1 MSDERSIGIAQAAQQ
16 QGPLSKDTRTLL
28 LYDANR
34 KSAVIAYILWFF
46 LGLFGAH
53 NFYLGRK
60 GVGIA
65 QVLLTITLVGSV
77 ITIFWVMVDA
87 FLIPGWVRRENNLLL
102 MHLGALCAYWNC
114 RCEGRSGRHRR

>member
-1 MSDERSIGIAQAAQQ
+1 MSDERSIGIAQAAQS
-16 QGPLSKDTRTLL
+16 QGPLSKDARTLL

-46 LGLFGAH
+46 LGWFGAH
-53 NFYLGRK
+53 NFYLGRT

-65 QVLLTITLVGSV
+65 QVLLTISV
-77 ITIFWVMVDA
+77 IGWFITFVWVVIDA

-102 MHLGALCAYWNC
+102 MQLG
-114 RCEGRSGRHRR
+114 G

>member
-1 MSDERSIGIAQAAQQ
+1 MSDERSIGISQAAQQ
-16 QGPLSKDTRTLL
+16 GPMSKDARTLL

-34 KSAVIAYILWFF
+34 KSALIAYILWFF
-46 LGLFGAH
+46 LGWFGAH

-65 QVLLTITLVGSV
+65 QVLLTITV
-77 ITIFWVMVDA
+77 IGWFITFVWVLIDA

-102 MHLGALCAYWNC
+102 MQLGA
-114 RCEGRSGRHRR
+114 

>member
-1 MSDERSIGIAQAAQQ
+1 MCDERSIGISQAAHS
-16 QGPLSKDTRTLL
+16 QGPLSKDARTLL

-46 LGLFGAH
+46 LGWFGAH

-65 QVLLTITLVGSV
+65 QVLLTISV
-77 ITIFWVMVDA
+77 IGWFITIVWVVVDA
-87 FLIPGWVRRENNLLL
+87 FLIPGWVRRENNMLL
-102 MHLGALCAYWNC
+102 MQLGA
-114 RCEGRSGRHRR
+114 

>member
-1 MSDERSIGIAQAAQQ
+1 MSDERSIGISPAAQQ
-16 QGPLSKDTRTLL
+16 GPMSKDARTML

-34 KSAVIAYILWFF
+34 KSALIAYILWFF
-46 LGLFGAH
+46 LGWFGAH

-65 QVLLTITLVGSV
+65 QVLLTISV
-77 ITIFWVMVDA
+77 IGWFITFVWVLVDA

-102 MHLGALCAYWNC
+102 MQLGA
-114 RCEGRSGRHRR
+114 

>member
-1 MSDERSIGIAQAAQQ
+1 MSDERSIGVAQAAQ
-16 QGPLSKDTRTLL
+16 GPMSRDTRTLL

-46 LGLFGAH
+46 LGWFGAH

-65 QVLLTITLVGSV
+65 QVLLTISV
-77 ITIFWVMVDA
+77 IGWFITVVWVVVDA
-87 FLIPGWVRRENNLLL
+87 FLIPGWVRRDNNLLL
-102 MHLGALCAYWNC
+102 MQLGA
-114 RCEGRSGRHRR
+114 

>member
-16 QGPLSKDTRTLL
+16 QGPLSKDTGTLL
-28 LYDANR
+28 LSDDNR
-34 KSAVIAYILWFF
+34 QSAVIPYVLWFF
-46 LGLFGAH
+46 PGLFGAH

-65 QVLLTITLVGSV
+65 QVLLTIPLVGSV
-77 ITIFWVMVDA
+77 ITFFWVLVDA

-102 MHLGALCAYWNC
+102 MQ
-114 RCEGRSGRHRR
+114 

>member
-1 MSDERSIGIAQAAQQ
+1 MSDERSVGIAQAALQ
-16 QGPLSKDTRTLL
+16 QGPLSKDARTLL

-53 NFYLGRK
+53 NFYLRRT
-60 GVGIA
+60 GVGIV
-65 QVLLTITLVGSV
+65 QVILTITVVGALITLVW
-77 ITIFWVMVDA
+77 IFVDA

-102 MHLGALCAYWNC
+102 MQLGA
-114 RCEGRSGRHRR
+114 

>member
-1 MSDERSIGIAQAAQQ
+1 MSDERSIGIAQAARQ
-16 QGPLSKDTRTLL
+16 QGPMSKDTRTLL

-46 LGLFGAH
+46 LGWFGAH

-60 GVGIA
+60 GVGVA
-65 QVLLTITLVGSV
+65 QVLLTISV
-77 ITIFWVMVDA
+77 IGWFVTVVWVLVDA

-102 MHLGALCAYWNC
+102 MQLGA
-114 RCEGRSGRHRR
+114 

>member
-1 MSDERSIGIAQAAQQ
+1 MSDERSIGIAQAVQQ
-16 QGPLSKDTRTLL
+16 QGPLSTDTRTLL

-46 LGLFGAH
+46 LGWFGAH

-65 QVLLTITLVGSV
+65 QVLLTISV
-77 ITIFWVMVDA
+77 IGWFITFVWVVVDA

-102 MHLGALCAYWNC
+102 MQLG
-114 RCEGRSGRHRR
+114 G

>member
-1 MSDERSIGIAQAAQQ
+1 MSDERSVGISQAALQH
-16 QGPLSKDTRTLL
+16 GPLSKDARTLL

-46 LGLFGAH
+46 LGWFGAH
-53 NFYLGRK
+53 NFYLRRK

-65 QVLLTITLVGSV
+65 QVLLTISV
-77 ITIFWVMVDA
+77 IGWFITFIWVLVDA

-102 MHLGALCAYWNC
+102 MQLGA
-114 RCEGRSGRHRR
+114 

>member
-1 MSDERSIGIAQAAQQ
+1 MSDERSVGISQAGLQ
-16 QGPLSKDTRTLL
+16 QGPLSKDARTQL

-46 LGLFGAH
+46 LGWFGAH

-65 QVLLTITLVGSV
+65 QVLLTISV
-77 ITIFWVMVDA
+77 IGWFITFVWVLVDA

-102 MHLGALCAYWNC
+102 MQLGA
-114 RCEGRSGRHRR
+114 

>member
-1 MSDERSIGIAQAAQQ
+1 MSDERSVGIAQAALH
-16 QGPLSKDTRTLL
+16 QGPLSKDARTLL

-46 LGLFGAH
+46 LGWFGAH

-65 QVLLTITLVGSV
+65 QVLLTISV
-77 ITIFWVMVDA
+77 IGWFITFFWVLVDA

-102 MHLGALCAYWNC
+102 MQLGA
-114 RCEGRSGRHRR
+114 

>member
-1 MSDERSIGIAQAAQQ
+1 MEAFMSDERSIGIAKAAQQ
-16 QGPLSKDTRTLL
+16 QGPLSKDARTLL

-46 LGLFGAH
+46 LGWFGAH

-65 QVLLTITLVGSV
+65 QVLLTISV
-77 ITIFWVMVDA
+77 IGWFITLFWVLVDA

-102 MHLGALCAYWNC
+102 MQLGA
-114 RCEGRSGRHRR
+114 

>member
-1 MSDERSIGIAQAAQQ
+1 MSDERSIGIAQAAQA
-16 QGPLSKDTRTLL
+16 PLSKDTRTLL

-65 QVLLTITLVGSV
+65 QVLLTISVVGLL
-77 ITIFWVMVDA
+77 ITFVWVLVDA

-102 MHLGALCAYWNC
+102 MKLGA
-114 RCEGRSGRHRR
+114 

>member
-1 MSDERSIGIAQAAQQ
+1 MSDERSIGIVQAAQQ
-16 QGPLSKDTRTLL
+16 QGPLSKDARTLL

-46 LGLFGAH
+46 LGWFGAH

-65 QVLLTITLVGSV
+65 QVLLTISVIGWFITLV
-77 ITIFWVMVDA
+77 WVVVDA

-102 MHLGALCAYWNC
+102 MQLGA
-114 RCEGRSGRHRR
+114 

>member
-1 MSDERSIGIAQAAQQ
+1 MSDERSVGAAHAAQQ
-16 QGPLSKDTRTLL
+16 QGPLSQDARTLL

-34 KSAVIAYILWFF
+34 KSAVVAYILWFF
-46 LGLFGAH
+46 LGWFGAH

-65 QVLLTITLVGSV
+65 QVLLTISV
-77 ITIFWVMVDA
+77 IGWFITIVWVLVDA

-102 MHLGALCAYWNC
+102 MQLGA
-114 RCEGRSGRHRR
+114 